1 MKRFVPHFPIYV
13 VAAFLLIAVI
23 SLSGCS
29 QNELPGGDD
38 NDTLHCTAL
47 TVQVTDGGYSS
58 AEGTHPNTRATEN
71 GYKTQ
76 FTTGDKIGLYAVRNS
91 AIVTGYT
98 NLCLTL
104 TDDGNG
110 NLSWT
115 LPDGSGLWY
124 EGASA
129 GITYYAYY
137 PYQPDADMTG
147 KVTPAATDASGFFNE
162 LEEKWAPA
170 TDQSTPAAYTAQD
183 LMTGI
188 GTVSGN
194 GTSHTL
200 TFNFTHQMALAVIKT
215 PITKY
220 VLKDASG
227 TPLPDYTLPAPDL
240 TFNGFTP
247 CGMSDGS
254 YRYLV
259 NPCLKQSQPQLSGSY
274 TNASDKTQEFIFTP
288 DIDTGNYKTYT
299 VDNGSM
305 NVIAKT
311 HILQAG
317 DFYMKD
323 GSLIGKDKE
332 LTAAQQATC
341 IGIVFYVG
349 DPTNSA
355 DGDPLLKREH
365 PTCTHGL
372 VVALQDA
379 SSGTLWS
386 SSYEDITDNWLNS
399 QSSIYHISS
408 IQTTDKM
415 QGYAN
420 TRALEGYNASDRVT
434 GTPSRKVLPI
444 QAVKDYSDSHT
455 TPANSS
461 GWYWPSVMELKYM
474 CWGKNNSSGVAGRD
488 MLNTQLGKLG
498 ITPLQS
504 YYYWSSTENVRT
516 YWAWYVRFSDGY
528 VGSYTKSSNWCGV
541 RAVLAF

>member
-13 VAAFLLIAVI
+13 VAAFLLITAV

-71 GYKTQ
+71 GY
-76 FTTGDKIGLYAVRNS
+76 TTVFAEGDKIGLYAVKNG
-91 AIVTGYT
+91 AIVRDCE

-104 TDDGNG
+104 TGDGSG

-115 LPDGSGLWY
+115 LPAGSGLWY

-129 GITYYAYY
+129 AYYAYY
-137 PYQPDADMTG
+137 PYQPNAYMTG
-147 KVTPAATDASGFFNE
+147 KVNPAAPDANGFFNE
-162 LEEKWAPA
+162 LVEKWAL
-170 TDQSTPAAYTAQD
+170 TTNQSTPAAYTAQD

-194 GTSHTL
+194 GSARTL
-200 TFNFTHQMALAVIKT
+200 TFSLTHQMALAVIKT

-227 TPLPDYTLPAPDL
+227 ISLPDYTLPAPDL
-240 TFNGFTP
+240 TFNGFAP
-247 CGMSDGS
+247 CAMSDGS
-254 YRYLV
+254 HRYLI
-259 NPCLKQSQPQLSGSY
+259 NPCLQQSPLSGSY
-274 TNASDKTQEFIFTP
+274 TNASDKMQEFSFTP
-288 DIDTGNYKTYT
+288 GSETGTYKTYT
-299 VDNGSM
+299 VDGGPAT
-305 NVIAKT
+305 VIEKSHT
-311 HILQAG
+311 LQAG
-317 DFYMKD
+317 DFYMSD
-323 GSLIGKDKE
+323 GSLIEKGVS
-332 LTAAQQATC
+332 LTPAQQAAC
-341 IGIVFYVG
+341 LGVVFYVG
-349 DPTNSA
+349 DLINST

-386 SSYEDITDNWLNS
+386 SDYEDISSNWLNS
-399 QSSIYHISS
+399 QSSIYQISS
-408 IQTTDKM
+408 LETTDKM

-420 TRALEGYNASDRVT
+420 TRALEGYNASDKVT
-434 GTPSRKVLPI
+434 VTPKRKVLPI

-461 GWYWPSVMELKYM
+461 GWYWPSVMELKYI
-474 CWGKNNSSGVAGRD
+474 CWGQGATSGIAGRE
-488 MLNTQLGKLG
+488 MLNLQFAKVQGTS
-498 ITPLQS
+498 PLQS
-504 YYYWSSTENVRT
+504 YAYWSSAEDDRS
-516 YWAWYVRFSDGY
+516 WAWSVYFSNGN
-528 VGSYTKSSNWCGV
+528 VSYYGRKDNDSYLV

>member
-29 QNELPGGDD
+29 QNDLPGGDD

-47 TVQVTDGGYSS
+47 TVQVTDRGYSP
-58 AEGTHPNTRATEN
+58 AEGTHPDTRATEN

-76 FTTGDKIGLYAVRNS
+76 FTTGDKIGLYAVKNS
-91 AIVTGYT
+91 AIVTGCT

-115 LPDGSGLWY
+115 LPVGSGLWY

-137 PYQPDADMTG
+137 PYQPNTDMTG
-147 KVTPAATDASGFFNE
+147 KVTPTATDASVFFNE

-220 VLKDASG
+220 ELKDASG
-227 TPLPDYTLPAPDL
+227 ISLPDYTLPAPDL

-274 TNASDKTQEFIFTP
+274 TNATDKTQEFIFTP
-288 DIDTGNYKTYT
+288 DIDTGTYKTYT
-299 VDNGSM
+299 VDNAT
-305 NVIAKT
+305 VTEKT

-323 GSLIGKDKE
+323 GSLVGKGETLSEAQK
-332 LTAAQQATC
+332 AAC
-341 IGIVFYVG
+341 IGIVCWVG
-349 DPTNSA
+349 SDA
-355 DGDPLLKREH
+355 FDEDPLLKRDY
-365 PTCTHGL
+365 PDCTHGL

-379 SSGTLWS
+379 STSNSFWS
-386 SSYEDITDNWLNS
+386 SRTEDITSNWLSRQGSWNPY
-399 QSSIYHISS
+399 IITTL
-408 IQTTDKM
+408 QTTDKM

-420 TRALEGYNASDRVT
+420 TKALEGYNESDRVKDN
-434 GTPSRKVLPI
+434 PNLKVLPVGLI
-444 QAVKDYSDSHT
+444 ADYGTPHS
-455 TPANSS
+455 TPASSS
-461 GWYWPSVMELKYM
+461 GWYCPSVKELKHM
-474 CWGKNNSSGVAGRD
+474 CWGQGNSSGVAGRD
-488 MLNTQLGKLG
+488 MLNAQLGKVPG
-498 ITPLQS
+498 AASLQRIR
-504 YYYWSSTENVRT
+504 YWSSTENS
-516 YWAWYVRFSDGY
+516 YYAWDVNFSDGAAALLY
-528 VGSYTKSSNWCGV
+528 KDLYAFGV